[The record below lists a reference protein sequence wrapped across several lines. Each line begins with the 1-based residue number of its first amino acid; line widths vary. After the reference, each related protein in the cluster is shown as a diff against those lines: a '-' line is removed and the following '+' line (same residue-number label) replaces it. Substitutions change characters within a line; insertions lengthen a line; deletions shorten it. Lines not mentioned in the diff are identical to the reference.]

1 MLLAFKKHVTV
12 SGSRVTGN
20 HDAARASMGGEIL
33 VGGPHLLR
41 VAAYLLS
48 FPQWTY
54 IISHRRGTVCPLTP
68 PLGQAQVCPGL
79 CPAFQWQTTRDTTP
93 RTWAL

>member
-33 VGGPHLLR
+33 VGEDCHSLLQR
-41 VAAYLLS
+41 S
-48 FPQWTY
+48 FPSLDVY
-54 IISHRRGTVCPLTP
+54 KFFKSYS
-68 PLGQAQVCPGL
+68 
-79 CPAFQWQTTRDTTP
+79 F
-93 RTWAL
+93 

>member
-41 VAAYLLS
+41 AAAYLLS
-48 FPQWTY
+48 FPQ
-54 IISHRRGTVCPLTP
+54 
-68 PLGQAQVCPGL
+68 
-79 CPAFQWQTTRDTTP
+79 
-93 RTWAL
+93 

>member
-33 VGGPHLLR
+33 VGGASSSQGCCLF
-41 VAAYLLS
+41 AE
-48 FPQWTY
+48 FPTMDIY
-54 IISHRRGTVCPLTP
+54 Y
-68 PLGQAQVCPGL
+68 
-79 CPAFQWQTTRDTTP
+79 
-93 RTWAL
+93 

>member
-33 VGGPHLLR
+33 VGGLIFSGLL
-41 VAAYLLS
+41 L
-48 FPQWTY
+48 
-54 IISHRRGTVCPLTP
+54 IC
-68 PLGQAQVCPGL
+68 
-79 CPAFQWQTTRDTTP
+79 
-93 RTWAL
+93 